1 MHLFLPFPISNHASV
16 SDISNI
22 QPCFCFWHIQYLTM
36 FISPTYS
43 ISYHRHT
50 CLRHIQYP
58 IMNISL
64 WNMQYH
70 SIHLTSTYPISN
82 HRPTSDICN
91 VQESTSL
98 SHIQYSAMHLSD
110 INIQSFIYRWHI
122 QYLPINMYL
131 RYPTPALTHPISNH
145 SPVSDKSSIRP
156 FTYRRNIQ
164 YLIVHLS
171 LISEIRIV

>member
-1 MHLFLPFPISNHASV
+1 MSETDA
-16 SDISNI
+16 
-22 QPCFCFWHIQYLTM
+22 
-36 FISPTYS
+36 
-43 ISYHRHT
+43 
-50 CLRHIQYP
+50 
-58 IMNISL
+58 
-64 WNMQYH
+64 
-70 SIHLTSTYPISN
+70 N

-164 YLIVHLS
+164 YLIVHVWMFTSSGCLLVWMFTS
-171 LISEIRIV
+171 SGCLLVWMFTSSGCLLVWMFTSSFKLWTREKTGMCLRPTEHMRHHLWHC